1 MAIVMPLPPLSGL
14 QDGVSTVGVKLVLFV
29 GEDGRCSPLSWGS
42 NAITRVVRSPLVAET
57 LALAYAV
64 DKDFFCKT
72 MIEIMCGFIP
82 ESLNIHRQLEPSESY
97 ELL

>member
-1 MAIVMPLPPLSGL
+1 M
-14 QDGVSTVGVKLVLFV
+14 STVGVKLVLFV